1 MKNELHNELLRSF
14 FVLRKFTH
22 TFRPVTLPKE
32 DEMNLAS
39 FALLFYIKEHSGDL
53 SCEKIRNELSVTK
66 PAVSQMLASLE
77 KKGFLTRE
85 INKENRRCIVLSLT
99 EKGIRFIEKTEK
111 ETEKRLAGI
120 ISRFGK
126 NETRSLIT
134 LINRFLLI
142 TGEPGISG
150 KY

>member
-1 MKNELHNELLRSF
+1 MKNELHNELLHSLF
-14 FVLRKFTH
+14 MLKKFTH
-22 TFRPVTLPKE
+22 TFRPAVPPKE
-32 DEMNLAS
+32 DEMSLVS
-39 FALLFYIKEHSGDL
+39 FTLLYYIKEHKGDL
-53 SCEKIRNELSVTK
+53 SGEKIRNALSVTK
-66 PAVSQMLASLE
+66 PAVSQMLAVLE

-99 EKGIRFIEKTEK
+99 EKGTRFIEKTEK

-134 LINRFLLI
+134 LINRFLAI
-142 TGEPGISG
+142 TEER
-150 KY
+150 